1 MDLAV
6 DEPSMDCRS
15 ADFGGLRGHQE
26 SEARQRI
33 LTALAELSAPHWSEV
48 QVPFVASNQ
57 AFVVAVEELLWRAQE
72 RQGRIALLAD
82 GLDRIHVDV
91 LSALGEAWSRFQSDS
106 KEGRSVVLL
115 LAGRLPDMGFSEI
128 PRVELPDYARQE
140 ALKLICPTPGE
151 GLDDQTRMALDF
163 SGGVPSFVGALSE
176 GVRRLGGLPYSA
188 TGLIRLMGS
197 VEGEVRQVLDLLA
210 SDPRLAERLEHLSSA
225 ESAVLEPALDQ
236 RLIAA
241 GVVREI
247 RPKSGVRHVAL
258 RAALLAAL
266 LG

>member
-6 DEPSMDCRS
+6 DEPSMACRS
-15 ADFGGLRGHQE
+15 ANFAGLRGHQE

-48 QVPFVASNQ
+48 QVPFVASNH
-57 AFVVAVEELLWRAQE
+57 AFVVAVEELLWRAQDQQE
-72 RQGRIALLAD
+72 RIALLAD

-91 LSALGEAWSRFQSDS
+91 LSALGEAWNRFQEAS
-106 KEGRSVVLL
+106 ENERSVVLL
-115 LAGRLPDMGFSEI
+115 LAGRLSDTGFSEI
-128 PRVELPDYARQE
+128 PRVELPDYAQQE
-140 ALKLICPTPGE
+140 ALKLISPSLGE
-151 GLDDQTRMALDF
+151 GLDEQTRMALDF
-163 SGGVPSFVGALSE
+163 SGGVPTFVGALSE

-210 SDPRLAERLEHLSSA
+210 ADPRLADRLECLSTT
-225 ESAVLEPALDQ
+225 ESAVYESDLDQ

-247 RPKSGVRHVAL
+247 RAKPGERRVAL
-258 RAALLAAL
+258 RATLLAAL